1 MGSSMNTNTKYN
13 NKITSP
19 TNSTAAAVASTTL
32 NYVYILVI
40 FGLLISL
47 LLIVIVFENVIPSMR
62 QSIMHPV
69 FGFAIAIFIIWQISD
84 FIGKKD
90 KFFGYTFEKGK
101 VVYVSIIL
109 LIFFVL
115 GL

>member
-1 MGSSMNTNTKYN
+1 MNNTTNKTKLQ
-13 NKITSP
+13 T
-19 TNSTAAAVASTTL
+19 STTTAITKTFD
-32 NYVYILVI
+32 YVYMFVI
-40 FGLLISL
+40 FMLLAGLVFVV
-47 LLIVIVFENVIPSMR
+47 VIFENVIPSMR
-62 QSIMHPV
+62 QSILHPV

-90 KFFGYTFEKGK
+90 RFFGYEFEKGK
-101 VVYVSIIL
+101 IVYVSVIL